1 MLITTVQLNDSLIHI
16 YIYIYIYMY
25 ASILFHILFHDG
37 LSQDIEYTSL

>member
-1 MLITTVQLNDSLIHI
+1 MLITTVQLNDSLIH
-16 YIYIYIYMY
+16 IYIYIYMY